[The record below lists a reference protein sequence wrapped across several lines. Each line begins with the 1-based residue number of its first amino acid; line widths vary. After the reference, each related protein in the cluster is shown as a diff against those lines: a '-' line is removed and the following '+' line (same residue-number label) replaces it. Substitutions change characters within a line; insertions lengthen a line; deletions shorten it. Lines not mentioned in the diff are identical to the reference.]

1 MSSRSLLPE
10 YTSSVSGPGSASRDW
25 LQAIRTRTNF
35 RIGNSTVR
43 CQTNFTLTIMTLG
56 TLTLLLLYTLLPK
69 GMSLF
74 DDHTHYQNLLK
85 EPAAYNATYPLTK
98 PIALDRFAKILKY
111 RIAVVADM
119 DKESKLLNDT
129 WVSKLKTGWL
139 KFDRTF
145 NTVEVEWDSTELLLK
160 GSLSQAGRGM
170 ELSELVVFNGRLLTF
185 DDRTGVIYEIEGDKV
200 IPWVLLNDGDG
211 HATKGFK
218 SEWATVKDSLLYVGG
233 LGKEWTNSKGE
244 VISYDPQWIKVV
256 TPGGRVVH
264 RDWRDNYIRL
274 CSAANI
280 EPPGYMIHEAVNWS
294 PIHQQWFFLP
304 RRASHEAYDDLKD
317 EERGTNLLLRASQDF
332 QKISLQNVGPKIDS
346 HGFSSFKFIPGECFI
361 EKKAFRLNTQESV
374 AVAIKS
380 EEVKGKAAT
389 YITVFK
395 VKDGQILHHET
406 KIGNVKY
413 EGIEFI

>member
-1 MSSRSLLPE
+1 MPEFNPLVTGSSS
-10 YTSSVSGPGSASRDW
+10 TSRDW

-43 CQTNFTLTIMTLG
+43 CQTNFTLTIIVLG
-56 TLTLLLLYTLLPK
+56 TITLLIFYTLLPK

-74 DDHTHYQNLLK
+74 DDHTHYQSLLE
-85 EPAAYNATYPLTK
+85 EPANYNATYPLTR
-98 PIALDRFAKILKY
+98 PISLDRADNKLKY

-119 DKESKLLNDT
+119 DKESKLVDNA
-129 WVSKLKTGWL
+129 WISKLKTGWL
-139 KFDRTF
+139 VYDRKYKL
-145 NTVEVEWDSTELLLK
+145 VEIEWDSSELTLK
-160 GSLSQAGRGM
+160 GSLSQGGRGM
-170 ELSELVVFNGRLLTF
+170 ELSELVIFDGKLLSF
-185 DDRTGVIYEIEGDKV
+185 DDRTGVIYRIEDERV

-218 SEWATVKDSLLYVGG
+218 SEWATVKDGLLYVGG
-233 LGKEWTNSKGE
+233 LGKEWTNSNGAI
-244 VISYDPQWIKVV
+244 ISYDPQWIKVV

-264 RDWRDNYIRL
+264 REWRDNYLSL
-274 CSAANI
+274 CAAANI

-294 PIHQQWFFLP
+294 PVHQQWFFLP

-317 EERGTNLLLRASQDF
+317 EIRGTNLLLRASQDF
-332 QKISLQNVGPKIDS
+332 QRITLQKVGPKIES
-346 HGFSSFKFIPGECFI
+346 HGFSSFKFIPE
-361 EKKAFRLNTQESV
+361 TQDTV

-389 YITVFK
+389 YITVFN
-395 VKDGQILHHET
+395 VADGQIIFPET